1 MRKLALF
8 FAFLFSLGAL
18 SAFPWVDDA
27 FRLVTT
33 GSAREIQRAVETDY
47 SFSTF
52 TQTDEAENLLMAAL
66 KNSRDNSV
74 IDILL
79 KQAKISPDSKTKSG
93 VTAFMYA
100 CQYEDDMDAI
110 KNVLETGAKTDADK
124 ARRILAKD
132 KNGNTCFDYAR
143 RNELIPEEVLS
154 VVGLYAEEPEKQPLF
169 SEETV
174 PDYPPEAEEPEAEE
188 TPEETEIP
196 EEPEPENPP
205 AEEEPAPVPEEVAE
219 PALEENIVPP
229 LPEVNSLVDLAGVA
243 VPPVMTSSIHL
254 YDYAA
259 DKAALV
265 AIPAALIAAEE
276 AARNF
281 IPNANNRSSNGRTKL
296 MIAAKK
302 GDIQKIE
309 DLLYSGAQID
319 ARDDD
324 GWTALMYAARF
335 QKDADVT
342 KLLLYKGADRTIKNK
357 YGLTALLLA
366 SAYSE
371 SQGVVSALLDT
382 YKPDSYEAREAFS
395 YGVSNYNEPKVL
407 QAFVDKKV
415 PLNVPFD
422 GKTPLMVACQTNR
435 NTKIIGWL
443 LDNGASKN
451 QVEAS
456 TGKTAFDYAR
466 ENRKLPHDVTYWS
479 LNPNS

>member
-33 GSAREIQRAVETDY
+33 GGAREIQRAVETDY
-47 SFSTF
+47 SLPTF

-66 KNSRDNSV
+66 KNSRENSV

-79 KQAKISPDSKTKSG
+79 KQAKISSDSKTKSG

-100 CQYEDDMDAI
+100 CQYEDDLDAI
-110 KNVLETGAKTDADK
+110 KNVLNTGAKTDADK

-132 KNGNTCFDYAR
+132 NNGNTCFDYAR
-143 RNELIPEEVLS
+143 RNELIPEEVLA
-154 VVGLYAEEPEKQPLF
+154 VIDLYAEEPEKPLF

-174 PDYPPEAEEPEAEE
+174 PASALAAEEVTEE
-188 TPEETEIP
+188 T
-196 EEPEPENPP
+196 EPENPP
-205 AEEEPAPVPEEVAE
+205 AEEKPEPIPEASESF
-219 PALEENIVPP
+219 PDENIV
-229 LPEVNSLVDLAGVA
+229 LEVPEVNALVDLAGVA
-243 VPPVMTSSIHL
+243 VPPIMTSSIHL

-319 ARDDD
+319 AKDDE

-371 SQGVVSALLDT
+371 SHDVVSALLDT
-382 YKPDSYEAREAFS
+382 YTPDSYEAREAFS

-422 GKTPLMVACQTNR
+422 GKTPLMIACQTNK

>member
-33 GSAREIQRAVETDY
+33 GGAREIQRAVETDY

-110 KNVLETGAKTDADK
+110 KNVLETGAKNDADK

-143 RNELIPEEVLS
+143 RNELISEEVLA
-154 VVGLYAEEPEKQPLF
+154 VMGLYAEEPEKPLF

-174 PDYPPEAEEPEAEE
+174 PASALAAEEVTEE
-188 TPEETEIP
+188 T
-196 EEPEPENPP
+196 EPENPP
-205 AEEEPAPVPEEVAE
+205 AEEEPEPIPEASESVPD
-219 PALEENIVPP
+219 ENIV
-229 LPEVNSLVDLAGVA
+229 LEVPEVNALVDLAGVA
-243 VPPVMTSSIHL
+243 VPPIMTSSIHL

-259 DKAALV
+259 DKAALL

-319 ARDDD
+319 AKDDE

-371 SQGVVSALLDT
+371 SHDVVSALLDT
-382 YKPDSYEAREAFS
+382 YTPDSYEAREAFS

-422 GKTPLMVACQTNR
+422 GKTPLMIACQTNK

>member
-33 GSAREIQRAVETDY
+33 GGAREIQRAVETDY
-47 SFSTF
+47 SLPTF

-66 KNSRDNSV
+66 KNSRENSV

-79 KQAKISPDSKTKSG
+79 KQAKISSDSKTKSG

-100 CQYEDDMDAI
+100 CQYEDDLDAI
-110 KNVLETGAKTDADK
+110 KNVLNTGAKTDADK

-132 KNGNTCFDYAR
+132 NNGNTCFDYAR
-143 RNELIPEEVLS
+143 RNELISEEVLA
-154 VVGLYAEEPEKQPLF
+154 VIDLYAEEPEKPLF

-174 PDYPPEAEEPEAEE
+174 PASALAAEEVTEE
-188 TPEETEIP
+188 T
-196 EEPEPENPP
+196 EPENPP
-205 AEEEPAPVPEEVAE
+205 AEEEPEPIPEASESVPD
-219 PALEENIVPP
+219 ENIV
-229 LPEVNSLVDLAGVA
+229 LEVPEVNALVDLAGVA
-243 VPPVMTSSIHL
+243 VPPIMTSSIHL

-259 DKAALV
+259 DKAALL

-319 ARDDD
+319 AKDDE

-371 SQGVVSALLDT
+371 SHDVVSALLDT
-382 YKPDSYEAREAFS
+382 YTPDSYEAREAFS

-422 GKTPLMVACQTNR
+422 GKTPLMIACQTNK

>member
-1 MRKLALF
+1 MRKFTLF
-8 FAFLFSLGAL
+8 LTFLFSLGAL

-33 GSAREIQRAVETDY
+33 GNAREIQRAVETDY

-52 TQTDEAENLLMAAL
+52 TQSENAENLLMAAL

-79 KQAKISPDSKTKSG
+79 KQAKISPDSKTKNG
-93 VTAFMYA
+93 VSAFMYA
-100 CQYEDDMDAI
+100 CQYEDDIDAI
-110 KNVLETGAKTDADK
+110 KNVLDTGAKTDADK
-124 ARRILAKD
+124 ARRILEKD
-132 KNGNTCFDYAR
+132 NNGNTCFDYAR
-143 RNELIPEEVLS
+143 RNELISEDVLA
-154 VVGLYAEEPEKQPLF
+154 VVGAYAEEPEKSPLF

-174 PDYPPEAEEPEAEE
+174 PDYDLASIEEIEETPMEAEEPE
-188 TPEETEIP
+188 
-196 EEPEPENPP
+196 NPP
-205 AEEEPAPVPEEVAE
+205 VEELPAPNPVDVVETDTVETIIPDA
-219 PALEENIVPP
+219 
-229 LPEVNSLVDLAGVA
+229 PEVNTLVDLAGVSLPSI
-243 VPPVMTSSIHL
+243 VLSSVHL

-265 AIPAALIAAEE
+265 EIPPALIAAEE

-281 IPNANNRSSNGRTKL
+281 IPNANNRSLNGRTKL
-296 MIAAKK
+296 MLAAKK

-309 DLLYSGAQID
+309 DLIYSGAQID
-319 ARDDD
+319 AKDDE

-342 KLLLYKGADRTIKNK
+342 KLLLYKGADRNIKNK

-371 SQGVVSALLDT
+371 SHDVVSALLDT
-382 YKPDSYEAREAFS
+382 YTPDSYEAREAFS
-395 YGVSNYNEPKVL
+395 YGVSNYNEPNVL
-407 QAFVDKKV
+407 QAFIDKNV

-422 GKTPLMVACQTNR
+422 GKTPLMVACQTNK

-443 LDNGASKN
+443 LNNGASKK

-466 ENRKLPHDVTYWS
+466 ENRKLPHDMTYWS